1 VEEEHKKIV
10 ETKQTEQKAK
20 AQEIMDEKQAE
31 LDEKKKQ
38 AEEEENPKDCNQFC
52 EKIKNLNKSNKE
64 DIDKEIKATSEQD

>member
-31 LDEKKKQ
+31 LNVKKKQ
-38 AEEEENPKDCNQFC
+38 AEEENPKDCNQFC